1 MRCIP
6 HKLLA
11 ADHIL
16 DEAWLDMRDN
26 RSEKVWVEGPK
37 SASEKSLDLV
47 GIKGIYR
54 AGLLAES

>member
-6 HKLLA
+6 HKALA

-26 RSEKVWVEGPK
+26 RSEKVWVEGPNIPG
-37 SASEKSLDLV
+37 EKSPDLL

-54 AGLLAES
+54 AGLRAES